1 MQIRIHDPAQIGE
14 IVRATRK
21 AEHMRQDVTAS
32 AIGVSENF
40 LGKVER
46 GNSSVYWHKLFHVL
60 SELGIHVYLDVP
72 PSTETMLLNAAQDKK
87 RSEAQAFNGL
97 QAELAQAFWAP
108 ESPSLPL
115 TASEVIARNRG

>member
-21 AEHMRQDVTAS
+21 AEHMRQDVIAS

-40 LGKVER
+40 LGK
-46 GNSSVYWHKLFHVL
+46 VYWHKLFHVL

-72 PSTETMLLNAAQDKK
+72 TPTEAVLHNAAWD
-87 RSEAQAFNGL
+87 E
-97 QAELAQAFWAP
+97 E
-108 ESPSLPL
+108 
-115 TASEVIARNRG
+115 

>member
-21 AEHMRQDVTAS
+21 AEHMRQDVIAS

-72 PSTETMLLNAAQDKK
+72 STTEAMLDRAA
-87 RSEAQAFNGL
+87 RG
-97 QAELAQAFWAP
+97 
-108 ESPSLPL
+108 
-115 TASEVIARNRG
+115 RNRTESRS

>member
-46 GNSSVYWHKLFHVL
+46 GNSSVYWHLLLGYVL
-60 SELGIHVYLDVP
+60 AFSGGVAVSRLSARAFLDG
-72 PSTETMLLNAAQDKK
+72 NHAAQCSP
-87 RSEAQAFNGL
+87 RQGAF
-97 QAELAQAFWAP
+97 
-108 ESPSLPL
+108 
-115 TASEVIARNRG
+115 

>member
-60 SELGIHVYLDVP
+60 SRPCKI
-72 PSTETMLLNAAQDKK
+72 LNH
-87 RSEAQAFNGL
+87 
-97 QAELAQAFWAP
+97 P
-108 ESPSLPL
+108 ESATS
-115 TASEVIARNRG
+115 RQRGRPRPPDRY

>member
-46 GNSSVYWHKLFHVL
+46 GNSSVY
-60 SELGIHVYLDVP
+60 
-72 PSTETMLLNAAQDKK
+72 
-87 RSEAQAFNGL
+87 
-97 QAELAQAFWAP
+97 
-108 ESPSLPL
+108 
-115 TASEVIARNRG
+115 